1 MKKYKY
7 ADDDIVPVKRLVQM
21 RIPSLMIGLVLG
33 FVLSFATSGFEKVLE
48 KDIKVAFFIPFIVY
62 MASAVGS
69 QTQNI
74 YVRDLRTGKTNFKT
88 YLFKES
94 ILGIILGLVSSLA
107 VGTITYLW
115 LQDYKLTLAVCLSM
129 FTAIAV
135 APLLA
140 LIITKILQ
148 IEHSIPLVFRPHLH
162 HHPGHNQCGH
172 LRRHLHHGN
181 SLIHTSLTTH
191 AKIHPQKWFRRHHF
205 GSPLSFAPHLL
216 RQTRPACHDRKHR
229 RT

>member
-129 FTAIAV
+129 FTAIAI

-148 IEHSIPLVFRPHLH
+148 IEHSDPAV
-162 HHPGHNQCGH
+162 
-172 LRRHLHHGN
+172 
-181 SLIHTSLTTH
+181 
-191 AKIHPQKWFRRHHF
+191 
-205 GSPLSFAPHLL
+205 GSAPISTIIQDTISVVIYGAISTMVIL
-216 RQTRPACHDRKHR
+216 
-229 RT
+229 